1 MGEVFVADYVATGGF
16 RRTVALKLLLAN
28 LADDPKHVALF
39 LSEARIAALLRHP
52 NIVQVYDFGVREE
65 RYFIAMEL
73 VDGVSLSALITSARR
88 REERFD
94 VEVLSHVA
102 RQSLEALHYVHT
114 LADERGR
121 QLELVHRDI
130 SPANLLVS
138 IRGEVKLSDFGIA
151 KMRDSE
157 HYTAPGEVRGKLA
170 YLAPEVLLGAS
181 ATVRSDLYALGIT
194 LYRLA
199 THMSP
204 FMGDSDLI
212 NAVSAEKVPLQ
223 LRRPDLPA
231 DFCEAVD
238 RALSREPADR
248 FASAAAMREG
258 FSRGDLE
265 ARSQQLAVL
274 VQRAIGEAASKRQ
287 APTLPLQAPR
297 TATVLQVA
305 SHDVLPEVSAV
316 VVEGPPKAARSRRG
330 LWAAV
335 ALGGALVLV
344 LVLVLVRG
352 AAASRPVEAP
362 ADTPPTLAP
371 SPAPPQ
377 QVAAR
382 EVTPALV
389 DAGPAVANPEP
400 AAVPPAQSG
409 PPVPVAKV
417 RPARVAPRSARL
429 SAPALLFFQA
439 TPWAHV
445 EVNGR
450 AVGQTPLGRHEVTTS
465 EVVVRFSRAGYRTVE
480 RRLRLTAGEVVK
492 LNERLEPDTSR

>member
-52 NIVQVYDFGVREE
+52 NVVQVYDFGVREE

-73 VDGVSLSALITSARR
+73 VDGVSLSALITSARQ

-114 LADERGR
+114 LADETGR

-170 YLAPEVLLGAS
+170 YLAPEVLMGAS

-212 NAVSAEKVPLQ
+212 NAVSSEKVPLQ
-223 LRRPDLPA
+223 RRRPDLPA

-265 ARSQQLAVL
+265 ARSQQLAAL
-274 VQRAIGEAASKRQ
+274 VQRAVGEAASKRQ
-287 APTLPLQAPR
+287 APTLPMRAPR

-316 VVEGPPKAARSRRG
+316 VVEAPPKAARRRRG

-344 LVLVLVRG
+344 LVRG
-352 AAASRPVEAP
+352 AAASRRVEAP
-362 ADTPPTLAP
+362 ADTLPTVAP
-371 SPAPPQ
+371 SPAAPQ

-382 EVTPALV
+382 EVTPAPV

-400 AAVPPAQSG
+400 VAVPPAPSG
-409 PPVPVAKV
+409 PPVPVPVAKV